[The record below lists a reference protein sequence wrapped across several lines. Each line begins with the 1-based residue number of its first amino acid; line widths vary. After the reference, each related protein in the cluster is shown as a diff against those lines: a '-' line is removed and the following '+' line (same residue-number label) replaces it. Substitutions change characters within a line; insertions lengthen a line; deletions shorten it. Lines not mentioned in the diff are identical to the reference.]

1 VSQASNQNLNQLDPS
16 FMYTQ
21 ILKEILF
28 DIDYDELNNITKFE
42 QEYRLKKPILWYSY
56 ECFLYSMLNRALRKQ
71 EVNTIIK
78 MGFFIQDLH
87 QQIQQLNLQQFDD
100 SQIQTLTVYRG
111 QGLSREDF
119 EKLQKNKRRTHVV
132 Q

>member
-1 VSQASNQNLNQLDPS
+1 
-16 FMYTQ
+16 MYTQ